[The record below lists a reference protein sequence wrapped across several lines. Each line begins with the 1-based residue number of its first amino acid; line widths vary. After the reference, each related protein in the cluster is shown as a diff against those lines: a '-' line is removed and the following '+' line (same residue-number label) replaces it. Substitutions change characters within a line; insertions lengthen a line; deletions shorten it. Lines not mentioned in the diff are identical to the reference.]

1 MMSEKL
7 VTTLIR
13 LSFSA
18 VAAAAVGLAPVTW
31 AQETVP
37 GNNKI
42 DLTNLVFF
50 KGDAYSVTYEEG
62 VSTAATETAT
72 VRKIGYGTTT
82 VVNVTTTTSGVYSSD
97 AMTSPHIRYP
107 GVFVSKL
114 PASADEAD
122 GGGVV
127 PTMAYWSADR
137 GWVATPFVTAGSFA
151 VVSRTPFGAIVV
163 NGTEG
168 SCVVT
173 AAVARC

>member
-13 LSFSA
+13 LSFAA

-50 KGDAYSVTYEEG
+50 KGDAYSVTYEDG
-62 VSTAATETAT
+62 VSTAATETTT
-72 VRKIGYGTTT
+72 VRKVGYGVTT
-82 VVNVTTTTSGVYSSD
+82 VVNITTTSSGVYSSD
-97 AMTSPHIRYP
+97 AMTSPYIRYP

-114 PASADEAD
+114 PASADETE
-122 GGGVV
+122 GGVTI
-127 PTMAYWSADR
+127 PTMAYWTAGR

-151 VVSRTPFGAIVV
+151 IVSQTPFGATVI
-163 NGTEG
+163 NGTNG
-168 SCVVT
+168 TCVVT
-173 AAVARC
+173 ATVARC